1 MEPPPAEQAMLDRIL
16 QLLLQRSESYETGV
30 QTSVCFR
37 TNTGWLNGLTKTDFV
52 RKGQEPPATIK
63 HEYRNVVIIRRLLAH
78 TQLAILLN
86 QLSAEN
92 KLELG
97 DSLGSVPLQARLSIG
112 GKSRWSHSEWSPWPA
127 DVFTFEPPSGQS
139 WPPDEPLIAV
149 DEPYY
154 LNPA

>member
-16 QLLLQRSESYETGV
+16 EFLLKRSESYETGG

-97 DSLGSVPLQARLSIG
+97 DSLGIVPLQARLSIG
-112 GKSRWSHSEWSPWPA
+112 STSIWSRSKSSACTA
-127 DVFTFEPPSGQS
+127 DVLTVE
-139 WPPDEPLIAV
+139 
-149 DEPYY
+149 
-154 LNPA
+154 